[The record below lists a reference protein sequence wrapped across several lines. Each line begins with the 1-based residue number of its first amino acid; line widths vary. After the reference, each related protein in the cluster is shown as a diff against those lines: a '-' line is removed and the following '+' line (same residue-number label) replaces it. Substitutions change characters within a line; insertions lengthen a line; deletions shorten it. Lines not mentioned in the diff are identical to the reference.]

1 MHNSAIDF
9 FKNALFCASDRLII
23 EDSPMRLLILAL
35 SLLAGA
41 AAAESITVYKSPTCG
56 CCAEWIKIMES
67 KGHDVKVMHPFN
79 LQRTKM
85 DLGIPRQ
92 LASCHTAVINGY
104 LFEGHIPEQDVARF
118 LANPPAGAKGLAVP
132 GMPQMSPGM
141 APPGKAYSGFRV
153 VGFDVNGKYSLVNQY

>member
-1 MHNSAIDF
+1 
-9 FKNALFCASDRLII
+9 
-23 EDSPMRLLILAL
+23 MRAFILAL
-35 SLLAGA
+35 SFLAST

-56 CCAEWIKIMES
+56 CCTEWIKIMES
-67 KGHDVKVMHPFN
+67 KGHDVKVEEPFN
-79 LQRTKM
+79 LQSAKD

-104 LFEGHIPEQDVARF
+104 LFEGHIPEQDIVQF

-141 APPGKAYSGFRV
+141 APKGKRYSGFKV
-153 VGFDVNGKYSLVNQY
+153 IGFDVNGKFSLVNEY